1 MDFNKKNIN
10 FKNIV
15 KKNDF
20 YDIENNWKWI
30 KNYWFLL

>member
-1 MDFNKKNIN
+1 MFRCNLNIMDFNKKNIN

-20 YDIENNWKWI
+20 YDIENN
-30 KNYWFLL
+30 